1 MIRLSPL
8 KEDDVSV
15 LGNPAL
21 KSLGELLVVEALTE
35 LLEQELGRE
44 DGGPLVGEAVVKDAE
59 EGRFH
64 GWREPVVAQ
73 VVDEQDGDA

>member
-1 MIRLSPL
+1 MKKHDIG
-8 KEDDVSV
+8 V
-15 LGNPAL
+15 LGDTAL
-21 KSLGELLVVEALTE
+21 QGLGELLVIEALTE
-35 LLEQELGRE
+35 LLEQELGRK

-73 VVDEQDGDA
+73 VVDEQDRDA